1 MTEHTPTPETQ
12 KHDSEGPVAGNGK
25 TTAEGLEDT
34 ASQVAAT
41 PSDKFTKSKDGA
53 PQGTEPEPRLS
64 LSAERYKLYKQVKE
78 ELAGKSLHDEE
89 IQYELARWVE
99 LLETSNDEMQLTS
112 KERAGQSDEKQEQA
126 KHALVRRL
134 VRKAG
139 AAIPA
144 LISDKPELVFA
155 RTLRI
160 RAEMQ
165 LLRRNGW
172 STRHL
177 VSLTDGSPT
186 MIVGLGVLGAAV
198 AGLSGN
204 LLWPW
209 LQANGLGANFI
220 PLDALHA
227 PVVVAAAY
235 LGGLV
240 SILSRLQSFS
250 KLRDFDPMFLFLNA
264 LAKPFV
270 GAVFGLFAYAAV
282 KSGLVPLDQEIVDA
296 ADLYHLWA
304 IGFLAGFS
312 ERFANDLVSRG
323 EGLAAPK
330 KS

>member
-1 MTEHTPTPETQ
+1 MTDHTSTPETANQ
-12 KHDSEGPVAGNGK
+12 DSVGPAAGNGLDN
-25 TTAEGLEDT
+25 A
-34 ASQVAAT
+34 ASQAGTNA
-41 PSDKFTKSKDGA
+41 SEKISKA
-53 PQGTEPEPRLS
+53 EPGTERSAKAKLEPS
-64 LSAERYKLYKQVKE
+64 LRAERYKLYQQVKD
-78 ELAGKSLHDEE
+78 ELARDSLHDEE

-99 LLETSNDEMQLTS
+99 LLETSKDELQLT
-112 KERAGQSDEKQEQA
+112 KKEKQQA
-126 KHALVRRL
+126 DQSTQKHGDAQDALVRRL

-172 STRHL
+172 PTRAL
-177 VSLTDGSPT
+177 VSRTDGSPT
-186 MIVGLGVLGAAV
+186 MIVGLGVLGAAA
-198 AGLSGN
+198 AGLLGN

-209 LQANGLGANFI
+209 LQAHGSGASLI
-220 PLDALHA
+220 PLDAAYA

-235 LGGLV
+235 VGGLV

-270 GAVFGLFAYAAV
+270 GAVFGLFAYAGV
-282 KSGLVPLDQEIVDA
+282 KSGLIPLDHAIIDIK
-296 ADLYHLWA
+296 DLSTLWA

-323 EGLAAPK
+323 EGLASPK

>member
-1 MTEHTPTPETQ
+1 MTEHTAASETEPQGNGVTTPDGLGDAAPET
-12 KHDSEGPVAGNGK
+12 GP
-25 TTAEGLEDT
+25 T
-34 ASQVAAT
+34 ASDQPNEAKDPAEQAAE
-41 PSDKFTKSKDGA
+41 KAA
-53 PQGTEPEPRLS
+53 PLS
-64 LSAERYKLYKQVKE
+64 LEAERFDLYRKVKD
-78 ELAGKSLHDEE
+78 ELAGASLHDEE

-99 LLETSNDEMQLTS
+99 LLDTS
-112 KERAGQSDEKQEQA
+112 KEELQLTRKERREAGQSDQKHEQA
-126 KHALVRRL
+126 KDSLVRRL

-177 VSLTDGSPT
+177 ISLTDGSPT
-186 MIVGLGVLGAAV
+186 MIVGLGVLGAAL
-198 AGLSGN
+198 AGLCGN

-209 LQANGLGANFI
+209 LQAHGHGASFI
-220 PLDALHA
+220 PLDAAHA

-235 LGGLV
+235 VGGLV
-240 SILSRLQSFS
+240 SILSRLQAFS

-282 KSGLVPLDQEIVDA
+282 KGGLVPLDKQLINPE
-296 ADLYHLWA
+296 DLHHLWA

>member
-1 MTEHTPTPETQ
+1 MTERTTPFETDPQGNGATTPE
-12 KHDSEGPVAGNGK
+12 
-25 TTAEGLEDT
+25 GLGD
-34 ASQVAAT
+34 AAT
-41 PSDKFTKSKDGA
+41 PADTTATDQSTKAKDA
-53 PQGTEPEPRLS
+53 AKQAAEAEASLS
-64 LSAERYKLYKQVKE
+64 LEAERFDLYRQVKD
-78 ELAGKSLHDEE
+78 ELASDSLHDEE

-99 LLETSNDEMQLTS
+99 LLETSNGDLRLTRR
-112 KERAGQSDEKQEQA
+112 ERRQAGQTDQKHEHA
-126 KHALVRRL
+126 KDSLVWRL

-177 VSLTDGSPT
+177 ISLTDGSPT
-186 MIVGLGVLGAAV
+186 MIVGLGALGAA
-198 AGLSGN
+198 ATGLIAN

-209 LQANGLGANFI
+209 LQAKGLAASFI
-220 PLDALHA
+220 PFDAAQA

-240 SILSRLQSFS
+240 SILSRLQAFS

-282 KSGLVPLDQEIVDA
+282 MSGLVPLDKEIVGA
-296 ADLYHLWA
+296 ATLHHIWA

>member
-1 MTEHTPTPETQ
+1 MTAHAATSAADPRANGATTPEGLGEAATKASDQ
-12 KHDSEGPVAGNGK
+12 STKADDAAGQLAV
-25 TTAEGLEDT
+25 TEAPLGLE
-34 ASQVAAT
+34 
-41 PSDKFTKSKDGA
+41 
-53 PQGTEPEPRLS
+53 
-64 LSAERYKLYKQVKE
+64 AERLALYRTVKD
-78 ELAGKSLHDEE
+78 ELARDSLHDEE

-99 LLETSNDEMQLTS
+99 LLETSQHDLRLTA
-112 KERAGQSDEKQEQA
+112 KERREAGRSEQQHEHA
-126 KHALVRRL
+126 KDSLVRRL

-177 VSLTDGSPT
+177 IALTDGSPT
-186 MIVGLGVLGAAV
+186 MIVGLGVLGAA
-198 AGLSGN
+198 ATGLLAS
-204 LLWPW
+204 LLSPL
-209 LQANGLGANFI
+209 LQAYGVAASVIPFDGAQ
-220 PLDALHA
+220 A
-227 PVVVAAAY
+227 PVAVAAAY

-240 SILSRLQSFS
+240 SILCRLQSFS

-282 KSGLVPLDQEIVDA
+282 KSGLVPLDKAIVEA
-296 ADLYHLWA
+296 ATLHHVWA

-330 KS
+330 KA